1 MDSYSEFTGNIIE
14 ETNHI
19 ARIGIWYYDLVEEK
33 LHWNNIIKDI
43 AEIPHDFEPTLQT
56 AFGFYKEGI
65 NRDTIYAS
73 FIHTI
78 KTGEPFDVDLEIETA
93 KGNQRFVRS
102 IGQAEHIN
110 GRCVKVYGIFQDITE
125 RTKNKILL
133 DKKNK
138 QLTFAEEL
146 SMIGYWN
153 WDLVNDNLTMS
164 DNLYLMYDLPL
175 GKPLSVA
182 DAYSRVHKEDLNGV
196 NKHLTKVLRTKKF
209 EKYIHRVVKQDG
221 TIRYLELI
229 GKTVTDENGKV
240 IELFGSCQDITEQRM
255 AEIKF
260 RGLMESAPDAMV
272 ITDERGRIQLI
283 NNQAEL
289 LFGYSL
295 RELFK
300 KPVTL
305 LTPTSLRDLE
315 VFYGKDFYKNPKNIL
330 FKSSHDLFITNKEG
344 KYIPA
349 QISVNP
355 VATAEGTLISIAIR
369 DITEQKRAEYKILE
383 TNQNLRH
390 TTTKLKT
397 QNKQLEDF
405 THITSHNLRSPVSNL
420 NTLLGFYKEAEDD
433 EERALIFEKFETVV
447 DHLTSTLNT
456 LIDSLTVKNNRGE
469 VLETSMSQTFKKTK
483 EMLGPNLQKTGTS
496 ITVDFSQLDTLRY
509 NPIYLESIFLNLM
522 SNGIKYRSP
531 NRAAH
536 IKIRTILE
544 GSKAFLEFADNGL
557 GIDLQRYGHKIFG
570 LNKVFHRNPEARGV
584 GLFMTKAQVEAM
596 GGSIRVDSKVDVGT
610 TFTIDLNYTLDDK

>member
-1 MDSYSEFTGNIIE
+1 MESYSEFTGNIIE

-43 AEIPHDFEPTLQT
+43 AEIPHDSEPTLHT
-56 AFGFYKEGI
+56 AFSFYKEGI

-73 FIHTI
+73 FMNTV

-93 KGNQRFVRS
+93 QGKQRFVRS
-102 IGQAEHIN
+102 IGQAEHVN
-110 GRCVKVYGIFQDITE
+110 GRCIKVYGIFQDITA
-125 RTKNKILL
+125 RTQYKIEL

-146 SMIGYWN
+146 SLIGYWN
-153 WDLVNDNLTMS
+153 WDLVNDNLTLS
-164 DNLYLMYDLPL
+164 ENLYLMYDLPL

-182 DAYSRVHKEDLNGV
+182 DAYSRVHKDDLNGV

-209 EKYIHRVVKQDG
+209 DKYIHRVIKKDG
-221 TIRYLELI
+221 SVRYLELI
-229 GKTVTDENGKV
+229 GKTVTNEKGQV
-240 IELFGSCQDITEQRM
+240 VELFGSCQDITEQRM

-272 ITDERGRIQLI
+272 IINEKGRIQLI
-283 NNQAEL
+283 NHQAEK
-289 LFGYSL
+289 LFGYSA

-300 KPVTL
+300 KPITL

-315 VFYGKDFYKNPKNIL
+315 VFYGKDFYKNPKKIE
-330 FKSSHDLFITNKEG
+330 FSSNHDLFITNKEG

-349 QISVNP
+349 QISVSP
-355 VATAEGTLISIAIR
+355 VETAEGTLVSIAIR

-390 TTTKLKT
+390 TTIKLKS

-420 NTLLGFYKEAEDD
+420 NTLVGFYKDAEDE

-456 LIDSLTVKNNRGE
+456 LIDSLTVKDNKGE
-469 VLETSMSQTFKKTK
+469 VSETSMSQTFKKTK
-483 EMLGPNLQKTGTS
+483 EMLDPDLQKTGAS
-496 ITVDFSQLDTLRY
+496 ITVDFSKLDAITY
-509 NPIYLESIFLNLM
+509 NPIYLESIFLNLI
-522 SNGIKYRSP
+522 SNAIKYRSP
-531 NRAAH
+531 DRAAV
-536 IKIRTILE
+536 ISIRTILD
-544 GSKAFLEFADNGL
+544 GRKAFLEFADNGL
-557 GIDLQRYGHKIFG
+557 GIDLDRYGHKVFG

-610 TFTIDLNYTLDDK
+610 TFTIDLNYTLDD